1 MTLDVAQWPH
11 PKPHCSGTRPP
22 LVRSDVSAATPRGK
36 TEVVSRRSGV
46 FALAGALVLS
56 GLFLFPGGAQA
67 LTPPENRWA
76 LLVGIDLHQGGTR
89 SNFGGKG
96 DVADMKEAL
105 VRNGFRP
112 DHIRVLTDSGAK
124 AADIRAGLA
133 WLVANSNPTT
143 FSVFSYSGHVLQ
155 RGTTEYLWPSDNAHI
170 PDTEVAAS
178 LKSIQGRA
186 WINIAGCE
194 AAGFD
199 EGVSGPTRLF
209 TAASQSTEK
218 GYEFPSARTSVLSLY
233 MVRKGMLTGEADF
246 NRDGRVSVQE
256 GFRLAA
262 ERAPAFTAG
271 QSQGPQ
277 HPYIAGGDG
286 KELFLDDPFPVAVP
300 VAPAAPKMT
309 CLLFLCFPTP

>member
-1 MTLDVAQWPH
+1 M
-11 PKPHCSGTRPP
+11 
-22 LVRSDVSAATPRGK
+22 
-36 TEVVSRRSGV
+36 RRVTGV
-46 FALAGALVLS
+46 LGLAGALVLS
-56 GLFLFPGGAQA
+56 VLFVSPGGAGA
-67 LTPPENRWA
+67 LTPPGNRWA
-76 LLVGIDLHQGGTR
+76 LLIGVDQHQGATR

-96 DVADMKEAL
+96 DVADLREAL
-105 VRNGFRP
+105 IRNGWAA

-124 AADIRAGLA
+124 AADIRAGLG
-133 WLVANSNPTT
+133 WLVANSSPST
-143 FSVFSYSGHVLQ
+143 FSLFHYSGHVLQ

-178 LKSIQGRA
+178 LRSIRGKA

-199 EGVSGPTRLF
+199 EGVAGPTRLF

-218 GYEFPSARTSVLSLY
+218 GYELPSARASVLSWY
-233 MVRKGMLTGEADF
+233 MVRRGMLGGEADF

-262 ERAPAFTAG
+262 EKAPSFTAS
-271 QSQGPQ
+271 QAQGPQ

-286 KELFLDDPFPVAVP
+286 TELFLDDPFPAPPP
-300 VAPAAPKMT
+300 VT
-309 CLLFLCFPTP
+309 PTPRLVCFLIFCRPA

>member
-1 MTLDVAQWPH
+1 MSSVL
-11 PKPHCSGTRPP
+11 G
-22 LVRSDVSAATPRGK
+22 
-36 TEVVSRRSGV
+36 
-46 FALAGALVLS
+46 LAGALVLS
-56 GLFLFPGGAQA
+56 VLLVIPTGAGA
-67 LTPPENRWA
+67 LTPPANRWA

-89 SNFGGKG
+89 SNFGGKA

-105 VRNGFRP
+105 VRNGFP
-112 DHIRVLTDSGAK
+112 ADHIRTLTDGGAK

-133 WLVANSNPTT
+133 WLVANSNPST

-178 LKSIQGRA
+178 LKALQGRA

-199 EGVSGPTRLF
+199 EGVAGPTRLF
-209 TAASQSTEK
+209 TAASQSNEK
-218 GYEFPSARTSVLSLY
+218 GYELPSANASVFSMY
-233 MVRKGMLTGEADF
+233 MVRRGMLSGEADY

-262 ERAPAFTAG
+262 EKAPAFTAT
-271 QSQGPQ
+271 QAQGPQ
-277 HPYIAGGDG
+277 HPYIAGGFGD
-286 KELFLDDPFPVAVP
+286 LFLDDPFPVGPAVAP
-300 VAPAAPKMT
+300 GAPAASAQI
-309 CLLFLCFPTP
+309 CFLIFCRPA

>member
-1 MTLDVAQWPH
+1 M
-11 PKPHCSGTRPP
+11 K
-22 LVRSDVSAATPRGK
+22 RSI
-36 TEVVSRRSGV
+36 GV
-46 FALAGALVLS
+46 LGLAGALVLS
-56 GLFLFPGGAQA
+56 VLLLVPAGAGA
-67 LTPPENRWA
+67 FTPPANRWA
-76 LLVGIDLHQGGTR
+76 LLVGIDQHQGGTR

-105 VRNGFRP
+105 VRNGFP
-112 DHIRVLTDSGAK
+112 ADHIRTLTDGGAK

-143 FSVFSYSGHVLQ
+143 FSVFHYSGHVLQ
-155 RGTTEYLWPSDNAHI
+155 RGSTEYLWPSDNAHI

-178 LKSIQGRA
+178 LKALQGRA

-199 EGVSGPTRLF
+199 EGVAGPTRLF
-209 TAASQSTEK
+209 TAASQSNEK
-218 GYEFPSARTSVLSLY
+218 GYELQSANASVFSMY
-233 MVRKGMLTGEADF
+233 MVRKGMLTGQADY

-262 ERAPAFTAG
+262 EKAPGFTAG
-271 QSQGPQ
+271 QAFGPQ

-286 KELFLDDPFPVAVP
+286 KELFLDDPFPVAP
-300 VAPAAPKMT
+300 AAPAAAPAQV
-309 CLLFLCFPTP
+309 CFLIFCRPA

>member
-1 MTLDVAQWPH
+1 ML
-11 PKPHCSGTRPP
+11 
-22 LVRSDVSAATPRGK
+22 
-36 TEVVSRRSGV
+36 
-46 FALAGALVLS
+46 
-56 GLFLFPGGAQA
+56 LFPGGAQA
-67 LTPPENRWA
+67 LTPPANRWA
-76 LLVGIDLHQGGTR
+76 LLIGVNQHQGGTR

-105 VRNGFRP
+105 VRNGFLP

-124 AADIRAGLA
+124 AADIRAGMA
-133 WLVANSNPTT
+133 WLAANSSSTT

-155 RGTTEYLWPSDNAHI
+155 RGTTEYLWPHDNAHI
-170 PDTEVAAS
+170 PDTEVAAA
-178 LKSIQGRA
+178 LKSVQGRS

-199 EGVSGPTRLF
+199 EGLSSPTRLF

-218 GYEFPSARTSVLSLY
+218 GYELQSARASVLSMY
-233 MVRKGMLTGEADF
+233 MVRRGMLTGEADF

-262 ERAPAFTAG
+262 EKAPLFTAG

-286 KELFLDDPFPVAVP
+286 KELFLDDPFPVA
-300 VAPAAPKMT
+300 APAAAPATPKMV